1 MSRVLPPKA
10 HPCGSC
16 PYRRDVPSGLWDR
29 TEYEKL
35 SGYDG
40 EIGDQFMAGATGVFM
55 CHQQDG
61 HACAG
66 WVGCHNMEET
76 GGFRLACSSGSID
89 EADQEAF
96 LDYECAVPL
105 FASGKEAAD
114 HGLAR
119 VESPPPET
127 IRAAKRLRR
136 KLQREPS

>member
-16 PYRRDVPSGLWDR
+16 PYRRDVPSGLWDEE
-29 TEYEKL
+29 EYVKL
-35 SGYDG
+35 PSYDG
-40 EIGDQFMAGATGVFM
+40 EIGDQLMAGAMGVFM

-66 WVGCHNMEET
+66 WVGCHDMENT
-76 GGFRLACSSGSID
+76 GAFRIACANGAIEED
-89 EADQEAF
+89 DAEAW

-105 FASGKEAAD
+105 FASGREAAD

-119 VESPPPET
+119 VESPPPEAV
-127 IRAAKRLRR
+127 RVARRLRR
-136 KLQREPS
+136 KLQRETS